1 MNIIINKMKHHLK
14 LGKATQHIQPTG
26 YYLSWQ
32 MLLGKIFNSLKTVLI
47 SEKKNPTKLHLKYN
61 SNSV

>member
-1 MNIIINKMKHHLK
+1 MDIINKRKHYLK

-32 MLLGKIFNSLKTVLI
+32 ILLGKNFISLKTVLI
-47 SEKKNPTKLHLKYN
+47 SEKKNLTKLQLKYN